1 MLSQSFGPD
10 TAGQM
15 DTQGFGLIQSEDV
28 AKAIIW
34 FLSSESSQVAGVN
47 LPVGPGAP

>member
-10 TAGQM
+10 AAGQM

-28 AKAIIW
+28 V
-34 FLSSESSQVAGVN
+34 S
-47 LPVGPGAP
+47 